1 MGKGRGEKEV
11 EQEEELDRGNW
22 DNQCDF
28 FLSCLGYAVGL
39 GNVWRFPYLCYE
51 HGGVTF
57 LIAYLTMLLVSGL
70 PLFFLEL
77 SLGQWAG
84 KGPLKVFGRMAPI
97 AKGLGYGML
106 MISFLVVIYYNLII
120 AWTIFYTFAGFTS
133 ELPWTYCGNGS
144 LTSRDCY
151 QRDQAFECSNSSLG
165 QDTFWNKTCTPVK
178 EVCMFFNMTL
188 SETELL
194 DNITMDIETESMEMK
209 IPDVMCNNGTH
220 DLKLNKVYKRVS
232 PSEDYYKRTML
243 GLEEDTSWSNMGGL
257 KADLV
262 GCLAAA
268 WLIVCLCL
276 IKGVQSSGKVVYF
289 TALFPYF
296 VLLILLI
303 RGATLEGAYDGIL
316 FYVYPTAEKMEG
328 LKDVKVWAAAATQIF
343 YSLGPSFG
351 GLITLASYN
360 KFSNN
365 CHRDAILIAFSNCAT
380 SIFAG
385 FVIFSIVGFM
395 ANQAGVRVEDAIAS
409 GTGLAFIAYPE
420 AVTQMPFPPIWS
432 FLFFT
437 MLITLGLDSQFT
449 MVETITTAIMD
460 QWPKTRAHKGKVVI
474 GACVVGFLL
483 GLTCT
488 SRGGLFMFSLIDWY
502 ASSWGLLVCAVTEV
516 LLVMY
521 LYGWRNFMENIEE
534 MGIRIPKVL
543 KGYWLLMWMVVTPA
557 VLILVFVMTFV
568 QYSPAS
574 SSSLLP
580 GLESGYTFPGGIQA
594 LGIIMSFSPLMI
606 IILGA
611 IYQLWRRNSQGKS
624 ISFKAMTSPN
634 EKWCSA
640 VADKNKNRAGLS
652 NVSYMKDEVSIT
664 NYKYEHGM

>member
-1 MGKGRGEKEV
+1 MGKGKGEKDVANIE
-11 EQEEELDRGNW
+11 EEEELDRGTW

-120 AWTIFYTFAGFTS
+120 AWTIYYTFAGFTS

-144 LTSRDCY
+144 LTSQDCY
-151 QRDQAFECSNSSLG
+151 QRDQARECANASNY
-165 QDTFWNKTCTPVK
+165 QDTFWNKQCTPVS
-178 EVCMFFNMTL
+178 EVCEFFNMTL
-188 SETELL
+188 SDTDLVESFNMTEA
-194 DNITMDIETESMEMK
+194 T
-209 IPDVMCNNGTH
+209 CNNGTH
-220 DLKLNKVYKRVS
+220 DLNLNKVYRRIS

-243 GLEEDTSWSNMGGL
+243 GLEDDISWSNMGGL
-257 KADLV
+257 KWDLV

-268 WLIVCLCL
+268 WTIVCLCL

-296 VLLILLI
+296 VLFILLI
-303 RGATLEGAYDGIL
+303 RGATLEGAYEGIL
-316 FYVYPTAEKMEG
+316 FYVNPTPEKLEG
-328 LKDVKVWAAAATQIF
+328 LMNVKVWAAAATQIF

-420 AVTQMPFPPIWS
+420 AVTQMPFPPIWA

-474 GACVVGFLL
+474 GACVAGFLL

-502 ASSWGLLVCAVTEV
+502 ASSWGLLICAVTEV

-521 LYGWRNFMENIEE
+521 LYGWRNFMDNIEE
-534 MGIRIPKVL
+534 MGIRIPLVM

-568 QYSPAS
+568 QYSPAY

-580 GLESGYTFPGGIQA
+580 GLEEKYVFPGGIQG
-594 LGIIMSFSPLMI
+594 LGIIMSFAPLMI

-611 IYQLWRRNSQGKS
+611 LYQFWKRNSQGKS
-624 ISFKAMTSPN
+624 TSFKAMTSPN

-640 VADKNKNRAGLS
+640 VADKNKKRSGVS
-652 NVSYMKDEVSIT
+652 NVTYMKDDVAIT

>member
-1 MGKGRGEKEV
+1 MGKGKGEKDVANV

-70 PLFFLEL
+70 PLFFMEL

-106 MISFLVVIYYNLII
+106 MITFLVVIYYNLII
-120 AWTIFYTFAGFTS
+120 AWTIYYTFAGFTS

-144 LTSRDCY
+144 LTSQDCY
-151 QRDQAFECSNSSLG
+151 QRDQAMQCANASNYR
-165 QDTFWNKTCTPVK
+165 DTFWNKECTPIS
-178 EVCMFFNMTL
+178 EVCQFFNMTL
-188 SETELL
+188 SEADLVDSFNMTEA
-194 DNITMDIETESMEMK
+194 T
-209 IPDVMCNNGTH
+209 CNNGTH
-220 DLKLNKVYKRVS
+220 DLNLNKVYRRIS

-243 GLEEDTSWSNMGGL
+243 GLEEDITWDNMGGL
-257 KADLV
+257 KWDLV

-303 RGATLEGAYDGIL
+303 RGATLEGAYEGIL
-316 FYVYPTAEKMEG
+316 FYVYPTAEKLEG
-328 LKDVKVWAAAATQIF
+328 LKNVKVWAAAATQIF

-395 ANQAGVRVEDAIAS
+395 AHEANLPVADVIQG
-409 GTGLAFIAYPE
+409 GTGLAFIAYPS
-420 AVTQMPFPPIWS
+420 AVTQMPLPPIWS

-460 QWPKTRAHKGKVVI
+460 QYPSTRAHKGKVVI
-474 GACVVGFLL
+474 GASVLGFLL

-488 SRGGLFMFSLIDWY
+488 THGGIYMFSLIDSY
-502 ASSWGLLVCAVTEV
+502 ASSWGLLICAITEV
-516 LLVMY
+516 ILVMWV
-521 LYGWRNFMENIEE
+521 YGYKRFLANIEE
-534 MGIRIPKVL
+534 MGIRIPTLL
-543 KGYWLLMWMVVTPA
+543 KYYWVSMWLVVTP
-557 VLILVFVMTFV
+557 LILFIVFIMTFV

-574 SSSLLP
+574 STSWA
-580 GLESGYTFPGGIQA
+580 EKYVFPANIQA
-594 LGIIMSFSPLMI
+594 MGWLMALTPPFVILVGGLYSFLK
-606 IILGA
+606 
-611 IYQLWRRNSQGKS
+611 RRRAGRDTDLRS
-624 ISFKAMTSPN
+624 MLSPN

-640 VADKNKNRAGLS
+640 VDDANKNRAGIA
-652 NVSYMKDEVSIT
+652 NVSYVKDGDTI
-664 NYKYEHGM
+664 KY

>member
-1 MGKGRGEKEV
+1 MGKGKGEKEAKEV

-120 AWTIFYTFAGFTS
+120 AWTIYYTFAGFTS
-133 ELPWTYCGNGS
+133 ELPWTYCGTDS

-151 QRDQAFECSNSSLG
+151 QREQAMQCYNSTSG
-165 QDTFWNKTCTPVK
+165 QQTFWNKTCTPVA
-178 EVCMFFNMTL
+178 ELCQFFNMTL
-188 SETELL
+188 SETELNETLGL
-194 DNITMDIETESMEMK
+194 DMK
-209 IPDVMCNNGTH
+209 MNEAMCSNGTE
-220 DLKLNKVYKRVS
+220 DFQLNKVYKRVS

-243 GLEEDTSWSNMGGL
+243 GLEEDIDWSNMGGL

-268 WLIVCLCL
+268 WFIVCLCL

-316 FYVYPTAEKMEG
+316 FYVYPTAEKLEG

-395 ANQAGVRVEDAIAS
+395 ANQQGVGVADAIAS

-474 GACVVGFLL
+474 GACVAGFLL

-502 ASSWGLLVCAVTEV
+502 ASSWGLLICAVTEV

-521 LYGWRNFMENIEE
+521 LYGWRNFMDNIEE

-543 KGYWLLMWMVVTPA
+543 KGYWLLMWLVVTPA

-568 QYSPAS
+568 QYSPAY

-580 GLESGYTFPGGIQA
+580 GQEEKYLFPGGIQA
-594 LGIIMSFSPLMI
+594 LGIIMSFSPFII
-606 IILGA
+606 IILGGV
-611 IYQLWRRNSQGKS
+611 YQLWRRNSQGKS
-624 ISFKAMTSPN
+624 TSFKAMTSPN

-640 VADKNKNRAGLS
+640 VADKNKNRAGLG
-652 NVSYMKDEVSIT
+652 NVSYMKDEVAIT
-664 NYKYEHGM
+664 DYKYQHGM

>member
-1 MGKGRGEKEV
+1 MGKGKGEKDV
-11 EQEEELDRGNW
+11 VNLEQEEELDRGNW

-120 AWTIFYTFAGFTS
+120 AWTIYYTFAGFTS

-144 LTSRDCY
+144 LTSQDCY
-151 QRDQAFECSNSSLG
+151 QRDQAMQCANASNY
-165 QDTFWNKTCTPVK
+165 QDTFWNKQCTPVS
-178 EVCMFFNMTL
+178 EVCQAFNMTL
-188 SETELL
+188 SEADLVDSL
-194 DNITMDIETESMEMK
+194 NITEAT
-209 IPDVMCNNGTH
+209 CNNGTH
-220 DLKLNKVYKRVS
+220 DLNLNKVYRRIS

-243 GLEEDTSWSNMGGL
+243 GLEEDISWSNMGGL
-257 KADLV
+257 KWDLV

-303 RGATLEGAYDGIL
+303 RGATLEGAYEGIL
-316 FYVYPTAEKMEG
+316 FYVNPTPEKLEG
-328 LKDVKVWAAAATQIF
+328 LKNVKVWAAAATQIF

-420 AVTQMPFPPIWS
+420 AVTQMPFPPIWA

-474 GACVVGFLL
+474 GACVAGFLL

-502 ASSWGLLVCAVTEV
+502 ASSWGLLICAISEV

-521 LYGWRNFMENIEE
+521 LYGWRNFMDNIEE
-534 MGIRIPKVL
+534 MGIRIPLVL
-543 KGYWLLMWMVVTPA
+543 KGYWLLMWMVVTPI

-568 QYSPAS
+568 QYSPAY

-580 GLESGYTFPGGIQA
+580 GLEEKYVFPEGIQG
-594 LGIIMSFSPLMI
+594 LGIIMSFAPLMI

-611 IYQLWRRNSQGKS
+611 LYQLWKRNSQGKS
-624 ISFKAMTSPN
+624 ISFKSMTSPN

-640 VADKNKNRAGLS
+640 VADKNKNRAGVS
-652 NVSYMKDEVSIT
+652 NVSYMKDDVAIT

>member
-1 MGKGRGEKEV
+1 MGEGRGEKKVAKIDTELAV
-11 EQEEELDRGNW
+11 EAERGSW

-39 GNVWRFPYLCYE
+39 GNVWRFPYLCYQ

-57 LIAYLTMLLVSGL
+57 LIAYLTMLMVSGL

-77 SLGQWAG
+77 SLGQYAG

-106 MISFLVVIYYNLII
+106 FISFLVVIYYNLII
-120 AWTIFYTFAGFTS
+120 AWTIYYTFAGFTS
-133 ELPWTYCGNGS
+133 ELPWTYCGEGANAS

-151 QRDQAFECSNSSLG
+151 HKVQEETCFNNSMS
-165 QDTFWNKTCTPVK
+165 DTFWNRACTPVAD
-178 EVCMFFNMTL
+178 VCEQFNFTL
-188 SETELL
+188 SDKTEDSGVFMCKNET
-194 DNITMDIETESMEMK
+194 DSY
-209 IPDVMCNNGTH
+209 
-220 DLKLNKVYKRVS
+220 KLNTVYKRVS
-232 PSEDYYKRTML
+232 PSEDYFKRTML
-243 GLEEDTSWSNMGGL
+243 GLEEDTDWDNMGGL
-257 KADLV
+257 KPELV

-268 WLIVCLCL
+268 WTIVCLCL

-296 VLLILLI
+296 VLVILLI
-303 RGATLEGAYDGIL
+303 RGATLPGAYEGIL
-316 FYVYPTAEKMEG
+316 FYVLPTWEKVQG
-328 LKDVKVWAAAATQIF
+328 LKNIKVWADAATQIF

-395 ANQAGVRVEDAIAS
+395 AHEADLPVADVIQG
-409 GTGLAFIAYPE
+409 GTGLAFIAYPS
-420 AVTQMPFPPIWS
+420 AVTQMPLPPIWS

-449 MVETITTAIMD
+449 MVETITTAVMD
-460 QWPKTRAHKGKVVI
+460 QWPQTRVHKGKVVI
-474 GACVVGFLL
+474 GASVLGFLL

-488 SRGGLFMFSLIDWY
+488 THGGIFMFSLIDSY
-502 ASSWGLLVCAVTEV
+502 ASSWGLLICALSEV
-516 LLVMY
+516 ILVMY
-521 LYGWRNFMENIEE
+521 VYGFRRFLANIEE
-534 MGIRIPKVL
+534 MGIKIPTVL
-543 KGYWLLMWMVVTPA
+543 KYYWISMWTVITP
-557 VLILVFVMTFV
+557 LILGIILIMTFV

-574 SSSLLP
+574 SLSYADN
-580 GLESGYTFPGGIQA
+580 YTFPGKIQA
-594 LGIIMSFSPLMI
+594 MGWLMALCPLLIIVLGGLYSWWNRGRSGRDNGL
-606 IILGA
+606 
-611 IYQLWRRNSQGKS
+611 
-624 ISFKAMTSPN
+624 KAMLSPN
-634 EKWCSA
+634 DKWCSA
-640 VADKNKNRAGLS
+640 VDDANKNRAGIT
-652 NVSYMKDEVSIT
+652 NVSYVKDGDTI
-664 NYKYEHGM
+664 KY